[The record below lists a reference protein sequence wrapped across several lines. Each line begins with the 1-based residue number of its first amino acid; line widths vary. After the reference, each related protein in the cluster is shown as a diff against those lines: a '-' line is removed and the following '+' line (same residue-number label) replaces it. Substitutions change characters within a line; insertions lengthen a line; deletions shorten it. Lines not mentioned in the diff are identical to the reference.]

1 MEESQAESKATR
13 KPKPNIHIFGG
24 NRGVEK
30 VITKS
35 VA

>member
-1 MEESQAESKATR
+1 MKESQAESKATR
-13 KPKPNIHIFGG
+13 KPKPNIQPQLLG
-24 NRGVEK
+24 K